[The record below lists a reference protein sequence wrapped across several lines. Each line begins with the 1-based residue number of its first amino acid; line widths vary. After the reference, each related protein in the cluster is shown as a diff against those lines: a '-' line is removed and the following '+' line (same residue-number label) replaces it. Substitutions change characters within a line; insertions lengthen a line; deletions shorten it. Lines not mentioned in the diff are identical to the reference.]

1 MTERLYYTD
10 SYVTE
15 FEAEIAAKRKLENG
29 FGIVLNRTCFYP
41 SSGGQEHDVGTLNGV
56 EVVDVVDDDGEVVHV
71 VMKEIAESFVKGKI
85 DWGRRFDNMQQH
97 TGQHILS
104 RAFIVELG
112 CDTVSAHLGEE
123 VSTIDVDKHRL
134 SYDDVKKV
142 EDTANR
148 IVTENRDVVTR
159 LVDRGDL
166 DITQLRKMPR
176 TSGTIRIVEVDG
188 FDVIPCGG
196 THCRKTGEV
205 GIIKIR
211 KWEKVRSNF
220 TRVEFY
226 CGKRALVDYQW
237 KNQMINETASAL
249 TIKDSDLKLY
259 VERTLQE
266 AKEKLK
272 KIDTLTV
279 QLVEYEAKEIFK
291 SAALMN
297 DVWIVKKVF
306 QGRSIGEVRQLAQ
319 KVVAHGRVVILFG
332 VKSDKAYLLFARSPE
347 VNLDLLNLF
356 SNVIPI
362 IDGKGGGRSDFV
374 QGGGERVEKLEEAI
388 EFAYRNLDV

>member
-1 MTERLYYTD
+1 M
-10 SYVTE
+10 
-15 FEAEIAAKRKLENG
+15 
-29 FGIVLNRTCFYP
+29 
-41 SSGGQEHDVGTLNGV
+41 
-56 EVVDVVDDDGEVVHV
+56 
-71 VMKEIAESFVKGKI
+71 
-85 DWGRRFDNMQQH
+85 
-97 TGQHILS
+97 
-104 RAFIVELG
+104 
-112 CDTVSAHLGEE
+112 
-123 VSTIDVDKHRL
+123 
-134 SYDDVKKV
+134 KKV